1 MTLPGCVQR
10 NSSRTDNTA
19 LHLHSN
25 NEVNNAPPDNHSMVA
40 SGSGVGMELIL
51 AAFIVVVA

>member
-1 MTLPGCVQR
+1 VQR
-10 NSSRTDNTA
+10 ISSQTDNTA
-19 LHLHSN
+19 SQFHLHLHSS
-25 NEVNNAPPDNHSMVA
+25 NEVNNATPDNHSMVA